1 MVKSNSD
8 VRKAASE
15 LYHRLFETKEIT
27 VQEAKT
33 GAQILS
39 VIQKSF
45 MIDILKERTQIHE
58 LPSEDL
64 GEITKK
70 PYIKRIND
78 YREA

>member
-1 MVKSNSD
+1 MVKNNKD

-33 GAQILS
+33 GAALLS

-45 MIDILKERTQIHE
+45 MIDILKEKNQIPE
-58 LPSEDL
+58 LDSEET
-64 GEITKK
+64 GPVTEK
-70 PYIKRIND
+70 PYLKQISR
-78 YREA
+78 